1 MAHRSISSA
10 VTFALMAAG
19 GCGSLERDDPFAKTL
34 RPQPQLARGD
44 KPTTVDPGSD
54 VFRNDQATHA
64 EQNGEL
70 LRPLTPPSQPDDSGT
85 IAALARKS
93 ESHARAMENAMKLR
107 EVDVPAK
114 QTETPARATRQ
125 DEVAAR
131 PSKAMAVAVPPK
143 MSSVQWLDPANY
155 QLALG
160 DGPERPTTQEP
171 DAIESSKRTTLTS
184 SEIPV
189 ERPMPKA
196 APMEPA
202 PNAVTDASNVPLELA
217 DAGDQPAVA
226 MMTKSAPDN
235 AISLPTLA
243 TDSALSAKFSKRIRE
258 NPRDLAAHLDYQ
270 MLLFLQDEQVPNL
283 AAIAPLPQEDREL
296 VTAVLD
302 GVSNL
307 RSTLR
312 RDANLMLAEK
322 IKPIVELA
330 ERLKTSAELTV
341 PVMTLARKVEGF
353 GRYESMDA
361 RIIAGKETPA
371 IVYCEIENFSSQL
384 NSNQEWESNLSM
396 EVVLFSEMGQQVFQD
411 LPATISDTSRSR
423 RRDFFI
429 RKLIKLPANL
439 VIGRY
444 VLKVTLVD
452 TQSNRVAETSLPVQV
467 VAQ

>member
-44 KPTTVDPGSD
+44 KPTTVDPVSD
-54 VFRNDQATHA
+54 VFRNDQTGHA
-64 EQNGEL
+64 DQNGEL

-93 ESHARAMENAMKLR
+93 ESHARAMENAMKSR
-107 EVDVPAK
+107 EVEIPSKTVETVTRTTK
-114 QTETPARATRQ
+114 QTEPTGRPPKAMP
-125 DEVAAR
+125 VAA
-131 PSKAMAVAVPPK
+131 APPK
-143 MSSVQWLDPANY
+143 MSTVQWLDPANY

-160 DGPERPTTQEP
+160 DGPEPRNAEEP
-171 DAIESSKRTTLTS
+171 LTKPS
-184 SEIPV
+184 AEQVALTDIPV

-196 APMEPA
+196 APVEPA
-202 PNAVTDASNVPLELA
+202 RNAVTDASNVPLELA

-235 AISLPTLA
+235 SISLPTLA

-258 NPRDLAAHLDYQ
+258 NPRDIAAHLDYQ

>member
-1 MAHRSISSA
+1 
-10 VTFALMAAG
+10 L
-19 GCGSLERDDPFAKTL
+19 
-34 RPQPQLARGD
+34 
-44 KPTTVDPGSD
+44 
-54 VFRNDQATHA
+54 
-64 EQNGEL
+64 
-70 LRPLTPPSQPDDSGT
+70 GT

-93 ESHARAMENAMKLR
+93 ESHARAMENALKAR
-107 EVDVPAK
+107 EAEIPSKQVETTSRAAK
-114 QTETPARATRQ
+114 QSEPAPHPPKTMP
-125 DEVAAR
+125 VAA
-131 PSKAMAVAVPPK
+131 AAPK

-160 DGPERPTTQEP
+160 DGPDP
-171 DAIESSKRTTLTS
+171 RTTEAPAAKQS
-184 SEIPV
+184 SQHAASTHEKIPR
-189 ERPMPKA
+189 ERPMQES
-196 APMEPA
+196 APVEPEH
-202 PNAVTDASNVPLELA
+202 NAVTDASNVPLELA

-226 MMTKSAPDN
+226 MMSRSAPDN
-235 AISLPTLA
+235 SISLPTLA
-243 TDSALSAKFSKRIRE
+243 TDSALSVKLSRRIRE
-258 NPRDLAAHLDYQ
+258 NPRDIAAHLDYQ

-307 RSTLR
+307 RATLR

-330 ERLKTSAELTV
+330 ERLKTTAELTV
-341 PVMTLARKVEGF
+341 PVMTLARRVEGF
-353 GRYESMDA
+353 GRYEAMDA
-361 RIIAGKETPA
+361 RIVAGRETPA

-439 VIGRY
+439 TIGRY

>member
-44 KPTTVDPGSD
+44 KPTTVDPVSD
-54 VFRNDQATHA
+54 VFRNDQAAHA

-93 ESHARAMENAMKLR
+93 ESHARAMENAMKSR
-107 EVDVPAK
+107 DAEIPSKKIETVVRTAK
-114 QTETPARATRQ
+114 QTESSARPPKAVP
-125 DEVAAR
+125 VAA
-131 PSKAMAVAVPPK
+131 APPK
-143 MSSVQWLDPANY
+143 MSSVQWLDPSNY

-160 DGPERPTTQEP
+160 DGPEPRNAEEP
-171 DAIESSKRTTLTS
+171 ITKPSAEQVALTD
-184 SEIPV
+184 IPV

-196 APMEPA
+196 APVEPA
-202 PNAVTDASNVPLELA
+202 RNAVTDASNVPLELA

-235 AISLPTLA
+235 SISLPTLT

-258 NPRDLAAHLDYQ
+258 NPRDIAAHLDYQ